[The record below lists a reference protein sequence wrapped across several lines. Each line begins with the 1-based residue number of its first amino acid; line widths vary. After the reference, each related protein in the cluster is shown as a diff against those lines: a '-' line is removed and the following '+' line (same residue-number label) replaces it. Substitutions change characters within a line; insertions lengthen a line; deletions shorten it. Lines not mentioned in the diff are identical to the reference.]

1 MSSFEMSTL
10 DELLADDAIWGLCP
24 ESEQRL
30 DRELGNR
37 ELERDLSWERSAAV
51 LTLALQQRLVPPPSP
66 DLMSRLRADAPL
78 PKSIPKLVAM
88 SRSNNTNILL
98 VAALLML
105 AVFVWLDSDTGSGGG
120 IGSDGGIGSNGNLVS
135 AIELRDSLIRE
146 GSAVVWDWSG
156 GGSNGDVVWDGL
168 SQRGTMRFAGLPAN
182 DPTKSQYQLWIFDS
196 KRDAAFPVDGGV
208 FNVPE
213 HSAET
218 VISISPKIVVHEAQA
233 FVVTVET
240 PGGVV
245 VSGREQ
251 VVRQAKPL

>member
-51 LTLALQQRLVPPPSP
+51 LTLALQQGLVPPPSP

-78 PKSIPKLVAM
+78 PKSLPKSTPKLVAM

-105 AVFVWLDSDTGSGGG
+105 AVFVWLDSNTGSDAG
-120 IGSDGGIGSNGNLVS
+120 IGSDGNLVS

-182 DPTKSQYQLWIFDS
+182 DPAKSQYQLWIFDS